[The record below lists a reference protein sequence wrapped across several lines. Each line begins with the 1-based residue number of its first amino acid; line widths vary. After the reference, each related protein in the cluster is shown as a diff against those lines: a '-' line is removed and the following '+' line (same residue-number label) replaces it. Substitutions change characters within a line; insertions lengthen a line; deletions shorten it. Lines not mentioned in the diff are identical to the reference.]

1 MNIYTR
7 SKTTTLVAGQI
18 EQYLTSEDAVGGHRM
33 SGTRFKLYPQ
43 PGFLNDFHEPETVQI
58 SSPAGTVGPGPSDH
72 RIYTVY
78 PIGKPEPY
86 GISASPRGDE
96 SMLLPPW
103 RGKILAPARPDG
115 RGHFDYL
122 EPGTPQFETAHL
134 FGTVRFV
141 LDIWERYFGRRIT
154 WHFAQSYERLELTV
168 QPSLNNAQAGY
179 GFIEVGGD
187 WNTGSYKPFSLNFDV
202 IAHEFGH
209 ILLYGEIG
217 LPDPGLSRGEYWGFH
232 ESAADL
238 VALISS
244 LHFNSLVDELL
255 VSTRGNLY
263 MYNVLNRMG
272 ELSAHGQI
280 RIAANDTTLSRFMAG
295 WKDEHFL
302 SQPLT
307 GAFFD
312 IFVDIF
318 HEMLL
323 DHGLIGPEV
332 EDLSDQLLA
341 TSDYA
346 PVMQTL
352 FDQAFDRNP
361 DGFKEALLLTRD
373 TLGTYLADTWS
384 RLNADD
390 LTYVSVARAFEQ
402 VDRELNGGS
411 YQRLIRGN
419 FDMRDIGHV
428 SVGPQLAPPGKD
440 SHVNSVRTLIPRG
453 T

>member
-1 MNIYTR
+1 
-7 SKTTTLVAGQI
+7 
-18 EQYLTSEDAVGGHRM
+18 M

-43 PGFLNDFHEPETVQI
+43 PGFLDDFGVPETVHI
-58 SSPAGTVGPGPSDH
+58 SSRAGSIGPGPSDQ

-78 PIGKPEPY
+78 PVGKPAPY
-86 GISASPRGDE
+86 GIDSSPLQHAGI
-96 SMLLPPW
+96 LLPPW
-103 RGKILAPARPDG
+103 RGEILPPAQPDAM
-115 RGHFDYL
+115 GHFDYL
-122 EPGTPQFETAHL
+122 KPGTPQFEAAHL

-141 LDIWERYFGRRIT
+141 LDIWEKYFGRQIP
-154 WHFAQSYERLELTV
+154 WHFAPSFDRLELTI
-168 QPSLNNAQAGY
+168 QPTLNNAYSGY

-187 WNTGSYKPFSLNFDV
+187 WKSGVYRPFSLNFDV
-202 IAHEFGH
+202 IAHELGH
-209 ILLYGEIG
+209 IMIYSEVG

-238 VALISS
+238 VALVSS
-244 LHFNSLVDELL
+244 LHFNSVVDELL
-255 VSTRGNLY
+255 VRTRGNLY
-263 MYNVLNRMG
+263 MYNVLNRIG
-272 ELSAHGQI
+272 ELSPQGQI
-280 RIAANDTTLSRFMAG
+280 RNAANDTRLSRFVRG
-295 WKDEHFL
+295 WKDEHLL

-318 HEMLL
+318 HEKLL
-323 DHGLIGPEV
+323 DHGLIGSEV
-332 EDLSDQLLA
+332 EDMSDQLLA
-341 TSDYA
+341 TPDYA
-346 PVMQTL
+346 PVMQVL

-390 LTYVSVARAFEQ
+390 LNYRAVAEAFED
-402 VDRELNGGS
+402 VDREFSGGN

-428 SVGPQLAPPGKD
+428 RVGPQLAPLGKD
-440 SHVNSVRTLIPRG
+440 SHVNSVRTLVPWG
-453 T
+453 L